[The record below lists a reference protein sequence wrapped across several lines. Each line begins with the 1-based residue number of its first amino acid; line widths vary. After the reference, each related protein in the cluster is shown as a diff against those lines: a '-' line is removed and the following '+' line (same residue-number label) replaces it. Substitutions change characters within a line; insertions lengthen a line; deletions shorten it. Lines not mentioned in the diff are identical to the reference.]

1 MESISGLSR
10 NNGRMSDAKLVG
22 TLQNSRTSGVVIDR
36 GKLDLK
42 FVRVREVNAVGPAR
56 APWLQSL
63 PVKLVHHCLRFEIL
77 NCNAEVIQSRLL
89 VFEQRQKVLA
99 QSQEAVRF
107 FLMENRHSEM
117 LLVEI
122 SRPLHVR
129 YAYGDVIQGYS
140 FERGPSTAS
149 SFRCRG

>member
-1 MESISGLSR
+1 
-10 NNGRMSDAKLVG
+10 MSDAKLVG

-63 PVKLVHHCLRFEIL
+63 PVKLVHDRLRFEIL

-89 VFEQRQKVLA
+89 VLEERQKIL
-99 QSQEAVRF
+99 S
-107 FLMENRHSEM
+107 
-117 LLVEI
+117 
-122 SRPLHVR
+122 
-129 YAYGDVIQGYS
+129 
-140 FERGPSTAS
+140 
-149 SFRCRG
+149 